1 MQKRVVL
8 MGAGGTGREYSC
20 ELLKKGE
27 VKIVAF
33 LDNSKAKQGT
43 KINGIEVYAPAEV
56 SNMHYDEVV
65 VVAPG
70 LETDI
75 VKQLLSL
82 GVPEDK
88 ITIYKNSGQ
97 IHIETRN
104 TWLAD
109 FAKTVHMR
117 GLSGNVA
124 EAGVFRGDFAMKIN
138 GAFPGRTLYLFDTF
152 EGFPEED
159 VEKEQ
164 MKSNSKA
171 GYYDFTSEELVLSK
185 LPHPEKAVVKK
196 GYFPQ
201 TAEGVEDR
209 FCFVNLD
216 LDLYQPTFEGLKF
229 FYGKMERGGVI
240 LVHDYFGIDFP
251 NVKTA
256 VHDFEKWL
264 GEPLKMIPIGDTLSM
279 AILK

>member
-8 MGAGGTGREYSC
+8 MGGGGTGKRYSC

-33 LDNSKAKQGT
+33 LDNSKAKQGM
-43 KINGIEVYAPAEV
+43 KINGIEVYAPAAIN
-56 SNMHYDEVV
+56 SMYYDEVV

-70 LETDI
+70 FETDI

-82 GVPEDK
+82 GVSEDK
-88 ITIYKNSGQ
+88 ITIYKASGQ
-97 IHIETRN
+97 THIETRN
-104 TWLAD
+104 IWLAD
-109 FAKTVHMR
+109 FAKTVHIR

-138 GAFPGRTLYLFDTF
+138 EAFPERTLYLFDTF

-164 MKSNSKA
+164 LKSNSRA

-185 LPHPEKAVVKK
+185 LPHPEKAIVKK

-201 TAEGVEDR
+201 TAEGIEDR

-229 FYGKMERGGVI
+229 FYDKMERGGVI

-256 VHDFEKWL
+256 VHDFEKL
-264 GEPLKMIPIGDTLSM
+264 IGEPLKMTPIGDTLSM
-279 AILK
+279 AVLK